1 LNPAWRA
8 AACVAFARSCLEGEI
23 VMNTTAILGRL
34 PLEPERQESPSPAV
48 TARATVA
55 QHAAGAKASAASA
68 SGFRF
73 YWFGL
78 LTVAAWGALGL
89 ITLGMPD
96 KPAGFND
103 SWPYTREFGLGALV
117 LAALWAVLSIQA
129 SFGRAT
135 GLGGRISAAFRYIAP
150 WIVLVGLLLAAWEI
164 LTAKTGVLEPPFF
177 APPSSMIDVYISDY
191 ARLADSA
198 FNSVK
203 LLLEGVLWGTIVGF
217 AIGVAI
223 GWSRAI
229 NYWVHPVLRFLGP
242 LPPTALLPI
251 AFFFFPSSH
260 AASVFL
266 IALAT
271 GFPVAILSWSGV
283 AGVNKAYYD
292 VARTMGASEW
302 FLIFRVAIPAALPQV
317 FVGLFMGFGASF
329 VVLVVA
335 EMMGVKSGLGWYLTW
350 AQGYAAYVN
359 MYAGLIVMTII
370 FSSLISLLFTVRDRV
385 LVWQK
390 GTVKW

>member
-1 LNPAWRA
+1 MTHPSNTA
-8 AACVAFARSCLEGEI
+8 AAAA
-23 VMNTTAILGRL
+23 A
-34 PLEPERQESPSPAV
+34 PSPARSGDL
-48 TARATVA
+48 ALWRLRGVA
-55 QHAAGAKASAASA
+55 FYA
-68 SGFRF
+68 SG
-73 YWFGL
+73 L
-78 LTVAAWGALGL
+78 LPVAAWGLLGAV
-89 ITLGMPD
+89 TLAWPD
-96 KPAGFND
+96 KPAGFAEQ
-103 SWPYTREFGLGALV
+103 WPCTREFGVAAL
-117 LAALWAVLSIQA
+117 AFCALWALLTLAA
-129 SFGRAT
+129 SFSANALPRAIGRV
-135 GLGGRISAAFRYIAP
+135 AAHFRQIAP
-150 WIVLVGLLLAAWEI
+150 WLTVLALLLSLWEI
-164 LTAKTGVLEPPFF
+164 LTAKTGVLAPPFF
-177 APPSSMIDVYISDY
+177 APPSSLIEAYRDDY

-198 FNSVK
+198 YNSVK

-217 AIGVAI
+217 VIGVAI

-242 LPPTALLPI
+242 LPSTALLPI

-317 FVGLFMGFGASF
+317 FVGLFMGLGASF
-329 VVLVVA
+329 AVLVVA

-359 MYAGLIVMTII
+359 MYAGLLVMTII
-370 FSSLISLLFTVRDRV
+370 FSSLISLLFIVRDRV
-385 LVWQK
+385 LIWQK

>member
-1 LNPAWRA
+1 MARD
-8 AACVAFARSCLEGEI
+8 AFARSCQEGEI
-23 VMNTTAILGRL
+23 IMSTTAILRRL
-34 PLEPERQESPSPAV
+34 PIEPARHESSSPAAALPH
-48 TARATVA
+48 TPVA
-55 QHAAGAKASAASA
+55 QHAGEAKTVAVGMAAG
-68 SGFRF
+68 GFRF

-78 LTVAAWGALGL
+78 LTVVAWGALGFVA
-89 ITLGMPD
+89 LGVPD

-103 SWPYTREFGLGALV
+103 AWPYTREFGLGALV
-117 LAALWAVLSIQA
+117 FAALWTALSALA
-129 SFGRAT
+129 SFRRGT
-135 GLGGRISAAFRYIAP
+135 GLGGRIGAAFRYIAP
-150 WIVLVGLLLAAWEI
+150 WIILSGLLLATWEL

-177 APPSSMIDVYISDY
+177 APPSSMIDVYVSDY

-198 FNSVK
+198 FNSLK
-203 LLLEGVLWGTIVGF
+203 LLFEGVLWGTVVGF

-223 GWSRAI
+223 GWSRTI
-229 NYWVHPVLRFLGP
+229 NYWVHPILRFLGP

-329 VVLVVA
+329 VVLIVA

-359 MYAGLIVMTII
+359 MYAALLVMTII

-385 LVWQK
+385 LIWQK

>member
-1 LNPAWRA
+1 MSSIDA
-8 AACVAFARSCLEGEI
+8 V
-23 VMNTTAILGRL
+23 
-34 PLEPERQESPSPAV
+34 LEPPKLSSAPESPALHASFPAEEVKTSPV
-48 TARATVA
+48 FVSRRQVRKS
-55 QHAAGAKASAASA
+55 HFS
-68 SGFRF
+68 F
-73 YWFGL
+73 YAFGL
-78 LTVAAWGALGL
+78 LAIAAWGLLSGV
-89 ITLGMPD
+89 TLLLPD
-96 KPAGFND
+96 KPAGMVD
-103 SWPYTREFGLGALV
+103 EWPYTYEFGVTALSFAVLWTIFTAAASFRQLPPTFERITETFRHVAPWLVASALV
-117 LAALWAVLSIQA
+117 FSLWEL
-129 SFGRAT
+129 
-135 GLGGRISAAFRYIAP
+135 
-150 WIVLVGLLLAAWEI
+150 
-164 LTAKTGVLEPPFF
+164 LTAKLGILEPPFF
-177 APPSSMIDVYISDY
+177 APPSSLFDAYINDY
-191 ARLADSA
+191 ARIADSA
-198 FNSVK
+198 YNSVK
-203 LLLEGVLWGTIVGF
+203 LLLEGILWGTTVGF
-217 AIGVAI
+217 TIGVSI
-223 GWSRAI
+223 GWSKRA
-229 NYWVHPVLRFLGP
+229 NYWIHPILRLLGP

-283 AGVNKAYYD
+283 ATVNKAYYD
-292 VARTMGASEW
+292 VARTLGASDR

-329 VVLVVA
+329 VVLIVA

-359 MYAGLIVMTII
+359 MYAALIVMTII

>member
-1 LNPAWRA
+1 M
-8 AACVAFARSCLEGEI
+8 
-23 VMNTTAILGRL
+23 VMSVMSSAAILGQL
-34 PLEPERQESPSPAV
+34 PIGATRQKSPSPAV
-48 TARATVA
+48 AAPQVSRGSVA
-55 QHAAGAKASAASA
+55 PGTAKAIAASA
-68 SGFRF
+68 GDFRF

-78 LTVAAWGALGL
+78 FAVAAWLALGF
-89 ITLGMPD
+89 IALGIPD

-103 SWPYTREFGLGALV
+103 VWPYTQEFGMGALV
-117 LAALWAVLSIQA
+117 LSALWAVLSVQA
-129 SFGRAT
+129 GFRRAT
-135 GLGGRISAAFRYIAP
+135 GVFGRIGAMFRYVAP
-150 WIVLVGLLLAAWEI
+150 WIVTIGIFLAVWET

-177 APPSSMIDVYISDY
+177 APPSSLIDIYVSDY
-191 ARLADSA
+191 ARLAESA

-203 LLLEGVLWGTIVGF
+203 LLLEGVIWGAVIGLAV
-217 AIGVAI
+217 GVAI

-229 NYWVHPVLRFLGP
+229 NYWVHPLLRFLGP

-283 AGVNKAYYD
+283 ASVNKAYYD

-370 FSSLISLLFTVRDRV
+370 FSSLISLLFSVRDRV

>member
-1 LNPAWRA
+1 MNSSALAMNNQQSPAGDNPPSAFERLSLVSSKTADAAETLARPSAPAQSRPAFHLHWLGA
-8 AACVAFARSCLEGEI
+8 AATLAWSFL
-23 VMNTTAILGRL
+23 
-34 PLEPERQESPSPAV
+34 
-48 TARATVA
+48 
-55 QHAAGAKASAASA
+55 AA
-68 SGFRF
+68 
-73 YWFGL
+73 
-78 LTVAAWGALGL
+78 
-89 ITLGMPD
+89 ITLAWPN
-96 KPAGFND
+96 KPAGFED
-103 SWPYTREFGLGALV
+103 WAYTTEFGIAAGAVAVLCALLALISSAPIV
-117 LAALWAVLSIQA
+117 FTALAARLLR
-129 SFGRAT
+129 RAA
-135 GLGGRISAAFRYIAP
+135 AAFRHGAP
-150 WIVLVGLLLAAWEI
+150 WLIVSALLLALWEI
-164 LTAKTGVLEPPFF
+164 FTAKTGALPPPFF

-203 LLLEGVLWGTIVGF
+203 LLLEGVLWGTIIGF
-217 AIGVAI
+217 TIGVSI

-229 NYWVHPVLRFLGP
+229 NYWVHPILRFLGP

-283 AGVNKAYYD
+283 ASVNKAYYD

-329 VVLVVA
+329 VVLIVA

-350 AQGYAAYVN
+350 AQGYASYVN
-359 MYAGLIVMTII
+359 MYGALIVMTII
-370 FSSLISLLFTVRDRV
+370 FSSLISLLFAVRDRV

-390 GTVKW
+390 GIVKW

>member
-1 LNPAWRA
+1 MSASA
-8 AACVAFARSCLEGEI
+8 TLE
-23 VMNTTAILGRL
+23 RL
-34 PLEPERQESPSPAV
+34 PATKPQPELPGISVLTPPSTPPSKIAV
-48 TARATVA
+48 AA
-55 QHAAGAKASAASA
+55 HAANSA
-68 SGFRF
+68 SEKIFRF
-73 YWFGL
+73 HWFGL
-78 LTVAAWGALGL
+78 LPIAAWGLLGAL
-89 ITLGMPD
+89 TLAWPNL
-96 KPAGFND
+96 PAGFED
-103 SWPYTREFGLGALV
+103 WVYTTEFGI
-117 LAALWAVLSIQA
+117 AALAVAALLAFLTITASIHIGPLQHA
-129 SFGRAT
+129 GAIFRHGTPWLAV
-135 GLGGRISAAFRYIAP
+135 SAI
-150 WIVLVGLLLAAWEI
+150 ILAAWEI
-164 LTAKTGVLEPPFF
+164 LTAKTGVLPPPFF
-177 APPSSMIDVYISDY
+177 APPSSLIDVYVSDY
-191 ARLADSA
+191 ARLADSTY
-198 FNSVK
+198 NSIK
-203 LLLEGVLWGTIVGF
+203 LLLEGVGWGAAVGF
-217 AIGVAI
+217 TIGVSI
-223 GWSRAI
+223 GWSRTI
-229 NYWVHPVLRFLGP
+229 NYWVHPILRFLGP

-329 VVLVVA
+329 VVLIVA

-359 MYAGLIVMTII
+359 MYGALIVMTII

-390 GTVKW
+390 GIVKW